1 MIPSSRD
8 EDEKLDGPLSRIRS
22 VPAMGSRILDHQ
34 LPNFFYIPL
43 LIYAI
48 IIAGVNIPSDSR

>member
-1 MIPSSRD
+1 
-8 EDEKLDGPLSRIRS
+8 
-22 VPAMGSRILDHQ
+22 MGSRILGHQ

-48 IIAGVNIPSDSR
+48 IIVGVNIPSDSR